1 MAAVVLISGAGALG
15 VAMTGAVTGD
25 VEIGDIGALLWQLIR
40 TESSPDLTSSSP
52 MPVSLTSS
60 MSFLMRRVSMV
71 SLFKSVCWCLGGCYQ
86 LDM

>member
-1 MAAVVLISGAGALG
+1 MLGALG
-15 VAMTGAVTGD
+15 VVMMGAVTGD
-25 VEIGDIGALLWQLIR
+25 TEVGVGAVLLWQLIR

-60 MSFLMRRVSMV
+60 ISFLMRLVSMV
-71 SLFKSVCWCLGGCYQ
+71 SLFKSMCWYLRGCCQ

>member
-1 MAAVVLISGAGALG
+1 M
-15 VAMTGAVTGD
+15 MGAVTGD
-25 VEIGDIGALLWQLIR
+25 VEIGDAEALLWQLIR

-71 SLFKSVCWCLGGCYQ
+71 SLFKSVFKWFIRPYW